1 MIVTRALTRSNL
13 FRFKSSVAQQRLNLK
28 RSLVLSH
35 QFRGPGADDK
45 YKSEEDRN
53 KEKDEAR
60 QRKNK
65 LLGAAVAGGTIAGCL
80 WGYLTYTSDKKDEVI
95 GNDNTVKEYL
105 LEKAPPYF
113 KPARVI
119 PSASDKPQNFKITLF
134 QYQTCPFCC
143 KARVFLD
150 YFGLSYDVVEVNS
163 VLRTQVKW
171 SKYKKVPIVVVE
183 VGDKVNIN
191 ILSILSV
198 YYQFLLYDIYET
210 C

>member
-113 KPARVI
+113 KPARRVI

-183 VGDKVNIN
+183 VGDQVNF
-191 ILSILSV
+191 LSIFVKKLQNLCIE
-198 YYQFLLYDIYET
+198 Y
-210 C
+210 